1 MWGSPLALFMGLVGN
16 EMKAR
21 DDSSVQLLSPS
32 GAVVSVDKA
41 VLSRLGADDVLI
53 PSPSGEVLILGK
65 SEQDAVSECVS
76 RSLSAFRG
84 MLSVTDD
91 QVVAF
96 FQYAAENLG
105 DQGIWDAIC
114 KTNDA
119 DVAAAESAG
128 RHVSRLRLSENVRQ
142 DMIVG
147 LRTWGS
153 TARIRGKVIDTKEH
167 ESFRVDLIQ
176 EPLGIVGFVFE
187 GRPNVVVD
195 ACGVLRGGNTAVLR
209 IGRDALG
216 TAQAIE
222 ALAIRPALAK
232 ASLPLDALLILGSRN
247 HEAAWALF
255 LDKRVSLAVA
265 RGSGPSVELLGSL
278 ARGVGTPVSL
288 HGTGGGWMFA
298 TGSTDGTKLKDAVAR
313 SLDRKVCN
321 TLNTLCIPASH
332 AQSLFPQFVGGLK
345 EALGTGK
352 RQSVSLHVALEDGCE
367 DSFDLLRSLLDRQLG
382 THITTT
388 VQPLAIEQLGTEWE
402 WEVTPELSVVLV
414 SSLDSAVDLFNRLSP
429 RLVATLISDDDA
441 EHRRLWDRAEA
452 PFVGDAITRWV
463 DGAFALRKPELGI
476 SGWGNGRLFGR
487 AGILCGDDVFTVR
500 TKYTSK
506 VR

>member
-1 MWGSPLALFMGLVGN
+1 MNASN
-16 EMKAR
+16 
-21 DDSSVQLLSPS
+21 DSSVRLLSPA
-32 GAVVSVDKA
+32 GTVVSVDAA
-41 VLSRLGADDVLI
+41 VLSRLGADDILI
-53 PSPSGEVLILGK
+53 PSLSGEVLILGK

-96 FQYAAENLG
+96 FRYAAENLE

-128 RHVSRLRLSENVRQ
+128 RHVSRLKLSEKVRQ

-147 LRTWGS
+147 LQTWGK
-153 TARIRGKVIDTKEH
+153 TAGIRGKVIDTKEH
-167 ESFRVDLIQ
+167 ETFRVDLIQ

-209 IGRDALG
+209 IGRDALA

-222 ALAIRPALAK
+222 ASAIRPALAK
-232 ASLPLDALLILGSRN
+232 ASLPLDAFIILGSRS

-278 ARGVGTPVSL
+278 ARGAGTPVSL
-288 HGTGGGWMFA
+288 HGTGGGWMFGS
-298 TGSTDGTKLKDAVAR
+298 GSTDGAKLKSAVAR

-321 TLNTLCIPASH
+321 TLNTLCIPASQ
-332 AQSLFPQFVGGLK
+332 AQSLFPQFVAGLM
-345 EALGTGK
+345 EALESGK
-352 RQSVSLHVALEDGCE
+352 KGSVSLHLALEPGCE
-367 DSFDLLRSLLDRQLG
+367 DSFDLLRSLLHQQLG
-382 THITTT
+382 AQTATT
-388 VQPLAIEQLGTEWE
+388 VQPLAIDQLGTEWE
-402 WEVTPELSVVLV
+402 WEATPELSVVLV
-414 SSLDSAVDLFNRLSP
+414 HSLDSAVDLFNRLSP

-441 EHRRLWDRAEA
+441 EHQRFWERAEA
-452 PFVGDAITRWV
+452 PFVGDALTRWV

-487 AGILCGDDVFTVR
+487 AGILCGDDVFTIR
-500 TKYTSK
+500 TRYTSK
-506 VR
+506 TR